1 MSYEWH
7 ANFALKRQD
16 LQNVVEGRGRFQ
28 VVGDLYARL
37 QLLAQSLEDQR
48 WNTEAKSHIV
58 REKRPGGKV
67 EIPRTYLRLT
77 MTYHD
82 RPSET
87 WYTAE
92 HIKPCLET
100 YAPLGFATPRLTE
113 TDLACLPEHSFFLY
127 VPFTLAA
134 PYISQDDEPF
144 YVHEN
149 PVRKDHVIRVPIV
162 GSTSWKGSFRAALR
176 WTLRVSDE
184 DPLVVRLL
192 GNPKGEGENFR
203 RGRLSFY
210 PTFFDALEVQV
221 INPHLRETGAGDK
234 PIHIEGVP
242 RGAKGAFALL
252 YTPITPNE
260 PKPNVPLPTWEDV
273 LKDLEHVGRATYTLL
288 AETGFGAKTSSG
300 MGRAEDDIPG
310 AYLLIHRWVET
321 TPTLPPPPPGER
333 PPERFQPDDDEFLD
347 EEGNWPYYE
356 TNEKMEA
363 HITGNAARRRYRK
376 QRMAYRRWLRER
388 EPWAEW
394 EQQVAR
400 LREQVERR
408 MLHLDLKHL
417 EEVKRL
423 RERVENVGKGG
434 GDE

>member
-1 MSYEWH
+1 M
-7 ANFALKRQD
+7 
-16 LQNVVEGRGRFQ
+16 
-28 VVGDLYARL
+28 
-37 QLLAQSLEDQR
+37 
-48 WNTEAKSHIV
+48 
-58 REKRPGGKV
+58 
-67 EIPRTYLRLT
+67 
-77 MTYHD
+77 
-82 RPSET
+82 
-87 WYTAE
+87 
-92 HIKPCLET
+92 
-100 YAPLGFATPRLTE
+100 
-113 TDLACLPEHSFFLY
+113 
-127 VPFTLAA
+127 
-134 PYISQDDEPF
+134 
-144 YVHEN
+144 
-149 PVRKDHVIRVPIV
+149 
-162 GSTSWKGSFRAALR
+162 
-176 WTLRVSDE
+176 
-184 DPLVVRLL
+184 
-192 GNPKGEGENFR
+192 
-203 RGRLSFY
+203 
-210 PTFFDALEVQV
+210 
-221 INPHLRETGAGDK
+221 
-234 PIHIEGVP
+234 
-242 RGAKGAFALL
+242 
-252 YTPITPNE
+252 
-260 PKPNVPLPTWEDV
+260 PLPTWEDV

-300 MGRAEDDIPG
+300 MGRAKDDIAG

-333 PPERFQPDDDEFLD
+333 PPERFRPDDDEFLD